1 MTAEQVK
8 EQIGVEEFAEWAVF
22 INSPFSLRNR
32 EAMLNAWL
40 VHVIRSM
47 MAPKNKKPKFDQSA
61 FPFHKMAEAFFSKSE
76 LDDRRN
82 AKSSRGT
89 NGLNVNKGVRGV
101 KGVLTTKGEVGHSS
115 WEWSKRYEKALADY
129 NAGRTPNSFGLYK
142 GETVRREDKPTM
154 PKRAKKPTGVRMCS
168 PAI

>member
-22 INSPFSLRNR
+22 MNSPFSLRNR

-76 LDDRRN
+76 LDEKRN
-82 AKSSRGT
+82 VKSG
-89 NGLNVNKGVRGV
+89 KAVRGM

-115 WEWSKRYEKALADY
+115 WEWRKRYEKALADY
-129 NAGRTPNSFGLYK
+129 NAGKIPNSFGLYK
-142 GETVRREDKPTM
+142 GESVRREDKMTRPN
-154 PKRAKKPTGVRMCS
+154 RVKKPTGVRMCS
-168 PAI
+168 PAL